1 MSKVLKL
8 ERKNEKTGKLQST
21 GRMEIKNKSN
31 DFAELYFYG
40 DIVSSSWDKWEDED
54 RCPQDVVDFLNE
66 LNGVKNID
74 IHINSG
80 GGSVFAGLAIYNVL
94 KRHSAYKTVYVDGLA
109 ASIASVIALAGDRVI
124 IPKTAQFMV
133 HKPMLGICAFVNA
146 IDFRKMADDLDEIE
160 VTLMNVYEENLRDG
174 VDIETIREFVQ
185 AETWMSGEVASQYFN
200 IETSEGLDV
209 VACTSDY
216 FNQYKNT
223 PKTFM
228 KKSHISDTNTVA
240 DNAITTTSNKKQ
252 KIKLELDL
260 I

>member
-133 HKPMLGICAFVNA
+133 HLPYAFTIGNS
-146 IDFRKMADDLDEIE
+146 IELRKVADDLDVATE
-160 VTLMNVYEENLRDG
+160 TLMNVYKENLKDG
-174 VDIETIREFVQ
+174 VDIETVREMVV

-240 DNAITTTSNKKQ
+240 DNAIKTTSNKKQ